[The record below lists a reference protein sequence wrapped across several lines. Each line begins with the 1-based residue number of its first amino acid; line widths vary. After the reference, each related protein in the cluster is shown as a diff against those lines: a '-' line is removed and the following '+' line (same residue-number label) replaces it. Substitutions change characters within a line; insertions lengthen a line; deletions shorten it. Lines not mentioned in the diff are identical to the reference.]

1 MNTQTQRLEAVERR
15 SRELVERL
23 EKVEGRNHVLARQN
37 RWLKIT
43 AAAAV
48 LLIGVVVLV
57 GAAPPRVVMRAAPP
71 PKELKAQRFTV
82 VDVNGKIRATLGM
95 DKGAPVLYLYN
106 NKNQANAILS
116 LTAGSRLTLW
126 DNNHKANLKLQGA
139 TGITLR
145 DATGTT
151 TWEAP

>member
-15 SRELVERL
+15 L
-23 EKVEGRNHVLARQN
+23 EKVEGRNHVLAKQN
-37 RWLKIT
+37 RWLKLT

-57 GAAPPRVVMRAAPP
+57 GAAPPRAVIRAAAP

-82 VDVNGKIRATLGM
+82 VDAKGKIRATLGM

-106 NKNQANAILS
+106 DKNQANAILS

-145 DATGTT
+145 DATGAV